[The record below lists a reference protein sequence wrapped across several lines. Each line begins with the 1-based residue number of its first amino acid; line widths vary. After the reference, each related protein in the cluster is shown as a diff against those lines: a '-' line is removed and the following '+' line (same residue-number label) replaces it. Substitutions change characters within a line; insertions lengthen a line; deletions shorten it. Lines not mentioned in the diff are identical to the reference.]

1 MISKPFRIGVIA
13 RMDASGLGNQTRELV
28 RMLNPHKILAID
40 SDKFRPGFTQHPEW
54 YKDYTNVRIV
64 KGFPNETD
72 FLWLLEHMDAV
83 ITAETPYRYRLF
95 AMAKQRGVKTFL
107 QYNYEFF
114 EYFQRPN
121 APMPTKLLAPA
132 RWNMD
137 KVAAHS
143 KVQPILL
150 RPPLR
155 IADFEEVRKVNMLR
169 SGKKKRF
176 LHVVGKQAAHDR
188 NGTESIIRMLP
199 HTDADFEI
207 VFKSQDPLPYVTN
220 DPRVTFDYSS
230 PVDNA
235 ELYRDFD
242 ALIMPRKYGGLCL
255 PMNEALASGL
265 PVIMTN
271 VEPNNDLLKPEWLVD
286 AIVKDTFMARTR
298 IDIHEANVIKLIET
312 VNRFIALTPEQLL
325 AEKLEAANIA
335 YEEFSYDK
343 LRPKYL
349 EVFREGTSSW

>member
-54 YKDYTNVRIV
+54 YSDYTNVRVV
-64 KGFPNETD
+64 KGFPFEPD
-72 FLWLLEHMDAV
+72 FMWLMEHVDAI

-95 AMAKQRGVKTFL
+95 SMAKQRGVKTFL
-107 QYNYEFF
+107 QYNYEFY

-121 APMPTKLLAPA
+121 APMPTVLLSPS
-132 RWNMD
+132 RWGMD
-137 KVAAHS
+137 KVAEYS
-143 KVQPILL
+143 KVKPVLL

-155 IADFEEVRKVNMLR
+155 IQDFEEVRKVNMLR
-169 SGKKKRF
+169 DGKKKRF
-176 LHVVGKQAAHDR
+176 LHVVGKQAMHDR

-199 HTDADFEI
+199 HINTDFELVI
-207 VFKSQDPLPYVTN
+207 KSQDPLPYGDI
-220 DPRVTFDYSS
+220 DPRVTYDYSN
-230 PVDNA
+230 PFDNA

-242 ALIMPRKYGGLCL
+242 AMIMPRRYGGLCL

-271 VEPNNDLLKPEWLVD
+271 TEPNNDLLKPEWLVD
-286 AIVKDTFMARTR
+286 GKVKDTFMARTR
-298 IDIHEANVIKLIET
+298 IDIFEPNVIKLIET
-312 VNRFIALTPEQLL
+312 VNRFIDLTPEQLL
-325 AEKLEAANIA
+325 AEKQEAANIA

-343 LRPKYL
+343 LRPKYM